1 MAVANV
7 GRLLARQSVA
17 SSRQTLLI
25 DWDLKA
31 PSLPFYF
38 TISQPAERGLIEY
51 FHDLAHLLRGRR
63 ASTPEYGT
71 GFPSTLAAELP
82 LDRYLCRTDEPGLAI
97 MTAGALNGNIGSYR
111 KLVATFDW
119 VSLFEEHPF
128 AIEAFRS
135 VLRSLFAAVLIDSRT
150 GISGSSGFCTALMPD
165 KLVAVFGPN
174 QQNLKIIEVVE
185 AALEFRRMSDDL
197 DPLLVFPLASRFDQ
211 SDLYAPGQS
220 LNTYRTSFR

>member
-25 DWDLKA
+25 DWDLEA

-82 LDRYLCRTDEPGLAI
+82 LDRYLCRTEIWKPISEKMFFCMCPIILT
-97 MTAGALNGNIGSYR
+97 M
-111 KLVATFDW
+111 
-119 VSLFEEHPF
+119 
-128 AIEAFRS
+128 
-135 VLRSLFAAVLIDSRT
+135 
-150 GISGSSGFCTALMPD
+150 ISGLQWNPMTGTTWD
-165 KLVAVFGPN
+165 
-174 QQNLKIIEVVE
+174 
-185 AALEFRRMSDDL
+185 R
-197 DPLLVFPLASRFDQ
+197 
-211 SDLYAPGQS
+211 
-220 LNTYRTSFR
+220 